1 MSTYS
6 EDSTIKPP
14 RHEEIPPD
22 ALNKLKVSGWK
33 EDLRKQGQSTLG
45 IKKVLLEV
53 LKPAFKNKVS
63 LDATTSN

>member
-22 ALNKLKVSGWK
+22 ALNKLKVLYLK
-33 EDLRKQGQSTLG
+33 EELKKWGQLTVYL
-45 IKKVLLEV
+45 KKVLLEI
-53 LKPAFKNKVS
+53 LKLALNNKVP
-63 LDATTSN
+63 LAATIK